1 MSLMSW
7 SRGSH
12 GGGHERRIVFVIF
25 DGFQPLDLVGP
36 HEVFRYAGRL
46 SGGCCCQVAA
56 RCAGPVRSGSG
67 LPVHAAYGVADLDP
81 GAIGTLVVTGGAGVD
96 RAAMIRRWSAGSPP
110 PAPVPGGS
118 HRPANASVAPSDNRN
133 RFRPTWKRP
142 YGLTNG

>member
-118 HRPANASVAPSDNRN
+118 HRPANASVAPSDYRN
-133 RFRPTWKRP
+133 RFRSTREC
-142 YGLTNG
+142 T